1 MLVRQASILS
11 NKLRLNKASAPNVLL
26 RGSEKRDS
34 SIELRGLRER
44 PGNLRRAFEAPAG
57 LQDSTHNT
65 ATAQSGPPKY
75 TRPLFPP
82 RSPEASLSGCEAVA
96 AGEFSREPGLL

>member
-1 MLVRQASILS
+1 MLLLVRQASILS
-11 NKLRLNKASAPNVLL
+11 NKLRLNKASAPNVLP

-34 SIELRGLRER
+34 SIGLTGLRER

-57 LQDSTHNT
+57 LQDSTHNG
-65 ATAQSGPPKY
+65 ATAQSGC
-75 TRPLFPP
+75 TRPPFPP

-96 AGEFSREPGLL
+96 AGEFSREPRLL